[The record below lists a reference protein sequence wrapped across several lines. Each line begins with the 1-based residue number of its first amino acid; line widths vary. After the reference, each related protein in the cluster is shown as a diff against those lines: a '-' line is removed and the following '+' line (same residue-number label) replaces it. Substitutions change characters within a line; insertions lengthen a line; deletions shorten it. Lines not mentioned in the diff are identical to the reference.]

1 MKNRLNLSDNYL
13 AWNFKVVYI
22 LSALKNVWVLQSR
35 RYNNKDTMLENFL
48 VEIKKN
54 IKCKFY
60 TNDELLNKIANIINK
75 IYPILMIK
83 QPYFMINNI
92 LNSKNLLILF
102 LLFCYHGILF
112 IILNVIRV
120 SHKSCTVTEFHTYFP
135 FEICIFNVWFLF
147 PKTNFYIFLKGLK
160 NYIGDFRKII

>member
-1 MKNRLNLSDNYL
+1 
-13 AWNFKVVYI
+13 
-22 LSALKNVWVLQSR
+22 
-35 RYNNKDTMLENFL
+35 MLENFL

-112 IILNVIRV
+112 IIFKCYSSITQIL
-120 SHKSCTVTEFHTYFP
+120 HGH
-135 FEICIFNVWFLF
+135 
-147 PKTNFYIFLKGLK
+147 
-160 NYIGDFRKII
+160 